1 MNLRTLSLLTLAAT
15 ASLGLGA
22 CAVMPSGPTVM
33 ALPGSNKTFDQFRG
47 DDYNCRQFAFQ
58 QIGGTTAQQNANAA
72 AVGSTVVG
80 TALGAAAGAAFGG
93 GSGAAVGAGAGMLTA
108 RPLALVPPITP
119 PTAHSAST
127 TPHTSSACTQP
138 AIAYR
143 CTGRWCPHRR
153 PGPCTSRCLRP
164 TTSLTIRRLRRLAT
178 FAEYCRRERASTAPG
193 A

>member
-72 AVGSTVVG
+72 AVGSTWSGRRSAPRPARHSV
-80 TALGAAAGAAFGG
+80 AAA
-93 GSGAAVGAGAGMLTA
+93 A
-108 RPLALVPPITP
+108 RPWVRAP
-119 PTAHSAST
+119 
-127 TPHTSSACTQP
+127 AC
-138 AIAYR
+138 
-143 CTGRWCPHRR
+143 
-153 PGPCTSRCLRP
+153 
-164 TTSLTIRRLRRLAT
+164 
-178 FAEYCRRERASTAPG
+178 
-193 A
+193 

>member
-93 GSGAAVGAGAGMLTA
+93 GSG
-108 RPLALVPPITP
+108 
-119 PTAHSAST
+119 
-127 TPHTSSACTQP
+127 
-138 AIAYR
+138 
-143 CTGRWCPHRR
+143 
-153 PGPCTSRCLRP
+153 
-164 TTSLTIRRLRRLAT
+164 
-178 FAEYCRRERASTAPG
+178 
-193 A
+193 